1 MRVLV
6 VEDDKDLSRQL
17 VGALTDAGYAAD
29 AAFDGEEGGH
39 LGATEPYDAIILDLG
54 LPIID
59 GLTILERWRS
69 ADVKTPVLIL
79 TARDRWSEKVA
90 GINAGADDYVAK
102 PFQMEEVIARIR
114 ALLRRS
120 AGVAK
125 PELECGR
132 LRLDTRSARVT
143 FDGAAIKLTG
153 LEFRLLSYLMHHQSR
168 VVSRS
173 ELVDHLYQQ
182 DFDRDSNTIEVF
194 IGRLRR
200 KIPADIIHTVRGLG
214 YCLSASDE
222 TGGSAKKDA

>member
-1 MRVLV
+1 MRLLV
-6 VEDDKDLSRQL
+6 VEDDVDLSRQL
-17 VGALTDAGYAAD
+17 VAALTEAGYAAD

-39 LGATEPYDAIILDLG
+39 FGETEPYDAIILDLG
-54 LPIID
+54 LPKID
-59 GLTILERWRS
+59 GLSVLEHWRRN
-69 ADVKTPVLIL
+69 DVKTPVLIL

-120 AGVAK
+120 AGFAK
-125 PELECGR
+125 AELECGP

-143 FDGAAIKLTG
+143 YNGTLIKTTG

-200 KIPADIIHTVRGLG
+200 KIPADIIHTIRGLG
-214 YCLSASDE
+214 YCVSAARDPDE
-222 TGGSAKKDA
+222 GSKRP

>member
-6 VEDDKDLSRQL
+6 VEDDWDLSRQL
-17 VGALTDAGYAAD
+17 VAALTEAGYAAD
-29 AAFDGEEGGH
+29 AAFDGEEGAF
-39 LGATEPYDAIILDLG
+39 LGESEPYDAIILDLG
-54 LPIID
+54 LPKID
-59 GLTILERWRS
+59 GLSVLERWRR
-69 ADVKTPVLIL
+69 ADIKTPVLIL

-125 PELECGR
+125 AELECGQ
-132 LRLDTRSARVT
+132 LRLDTRTARVT
-143 FDGAAIKLTG
+143 YDGALIKLTG

-214 YCLSASDE
+214 YCLSIAPDLE
-222 TGGSAKKDA
+222 GSAKKGS

>member
-1 MRVLV
+1 MRLLV
-6 VEDDKDLSRQL
+6 VEDDMDLSRQL
-17 VGALTDAGYAAD
+17 VAALEGAGYATD

-39 LGATEPYDAIILDLG
+39 LGQTEPYDAIILDLG
-54 LPIID
+54 LPKID
-59 GLTILERWRS
+59 GLSILEGWRRN
-69 ADVKTPVLIL
+69 DIKTPVLIL

-120 AGVAK
+120 AGFAK
-125 PELECGR
+125 PELECGP
-132 LRLDTRSARVT
+132 LRLDTRTARVT
-143 FDGAAIKLTG
+143 FNGTLVKLTG

-194 IGRLRR
+194 VGRLRK
-200 KIPADIIHTVRGLG
+200 KIPGDLIHTVRGLG
-214 YCLSASDE
+214 YCVSFGEVVD
-222 TGGSAKKDA
+222 GSAKSSR